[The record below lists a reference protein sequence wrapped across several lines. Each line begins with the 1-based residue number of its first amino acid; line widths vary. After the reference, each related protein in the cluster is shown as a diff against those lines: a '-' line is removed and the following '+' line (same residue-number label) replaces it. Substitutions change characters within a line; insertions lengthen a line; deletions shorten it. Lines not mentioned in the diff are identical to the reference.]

1 MHQITLSISGM
12 GCAACVGKIESKL
25 RAVPGVALAEVNLVA
40 RTAYI
45 EGSDALT
52 VAQLVAVVEEAG
64 AYHAVARVDGEE
76 DLDDDHEMLSVRM
89 QQTGLALFA
98 GGGYLIAHLMH
109 WLPDLSVQPFWIV
122 VGLMVL
128 AVMGFSGRHFFVG
141 AWQGFRHGSFTMD
154 TLVAMGTAS
163 AWLYSMVMVTLP
175 SIVPVMGRHLYFDAA
190 MIVIALVN
198 LGRFLEAKARGR
210 ANGAIRSLMGMQVQW
225 AHRVREGVEDDVL
238 RVRVEVGDMLRVRP
252 GESIPVDG
260 EVVDGRTYVDESM
273 LTGEPIPVVKTVGDS
288 VIGGT
293 QNGEGSLLF
302 RVTRVGEDTALA
314 QIIEAVRRAQS
325 FKPDIAR
332 LVDTV
337 AGWFVP
343 FVMGIA
349 CLTAFVWWLW
359 LDRVDLAW
367 ISAVTVL
374 VIACPCALGLA
385 TPISIVVGVGK
396 AAEIGLLIRNGEAL
410 ERANQMTDIV
420 FDKTGT
426 LTEGKPK
433 VVDVIGDDPQRV
445 MQIAAALEMHSE
457 HPLGRAIVDEAK
469 VREIFIA
476 ACDAFVMEIG
486 RGVAGEVEGQAY
498 VLGNRAWMESHHV
511 HFPPHFSAQWHPL
524 AAAGKTVMFLA
535 KGEQI
540 LGAIALA
547 DPLRAGVDNTV
558 RALKQRGVRL
568 HILTGD
574 ASESAQA
581 IAQQIGIDHCVARQL
596 PQDKQRYISKLQSKG
611 CVVGMVGD
619 GMNDAAALAQADL
632 GFAMG
637 SGTEIALTSADV
649 VLMHADLQLLLMM
662 MALSKAV
669 LHNIKQNLLGAFAYN
684 SFAIPVAM
692 GVFYPSWGV
701 LLNPMVAGAAMA
713 MSSITVVLNANRLRL
728 WKYQILKDES

>member
-1 MHQITLSISGM
+1 
-12 GCAACVGKIESKL
+12 A
-25 RAVPGVALAEVNLVA
+25 
-40 RTAYI
+40 
-45 EGSDALT
+45 
-52 VAQLVAVVEEAG
+52 
-64 AYHAVARVDGEE
+64 
-76 DLDDDHEMLSVRM
+76 
-89 QQTGLALFA
+89 
-98 GGGYLIAHLMH
+98 
-109 WLPDLSVQPFWIV
+109 
-122 VGLMVL
+122 
-128 AVMGFSGRHFFVG
+128 
-141 AWQGFRHGSFTMD
+141 
-154 TLVAMGTAS
+154 
-163 AWLYSMVMVTLP
+163 
-175 SIVPVMGRHLYFDAA
+175 
-190 MIVIALVN
+190 
-198 LGRFLEAKARGR
+198 
-210 ANGAIRSLMGMQVQW
+210 
-225 AHRVREGVEDDVL
+225 
-238 RVRVEVGDMLRVRP
+238 
-252 GESIPVDG
+252 
-260 EVVDGRTYVDESM
+260 
-273 LTGEPIPVVKTVGDS
+273 
-288 VIGGT
+288 
-293 QNGEGSLLF
+293 
-302 RVTRVGEDTALA
+302 
-314 QIIEAVRRAQS
+314 
-325 FKPDIAR
+325 
-332 LVDTV
+332 
-337 AGWFVP
+337 
-343 FVMGIA
+343 
-349 CLTAFVWWLW
+349 
-359 LDRVDLAW
+359 
-367 ISAVTVL
+367 
-374 VIACPCALGLA
+374 
-385 TPISIVVGVGK
+385 
-396 AAEIGLLIRNGEAL
+396 
-410 ERANQMTDIV
+410 
-420 FDKTGT
+420 
-426 LTEGKPK
+426 
-433 VVDVIGDDPQRV
+433 
-445 MQIAAALEMHSE
+445 
-457 HPLGRAIVDEAK
+457 
-469 VREIFIA
+469 
-476 ACDAFVMEIG
+476 
-486 RGVAGEVEGQAY
+486 AY